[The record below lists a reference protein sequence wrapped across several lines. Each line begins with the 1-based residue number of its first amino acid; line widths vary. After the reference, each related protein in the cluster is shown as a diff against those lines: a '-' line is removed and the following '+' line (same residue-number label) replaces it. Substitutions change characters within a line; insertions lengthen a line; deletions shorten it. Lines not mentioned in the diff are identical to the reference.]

1 MTYTIIIILIAFL
14 IVCGIA
20 ATAIQQHNERKET
33 EKREEVS
40 KQRSIFDET
49 EESIVAAT
57 QMPVSQLLIA
67 ILRKRSLN
75 CLKSIYEHNPSPDV
89 KSKIDGLKQA
99 IKNIDPAEP
108 APDQNQFRLPS
119 SDKVIIKYIQA
130 VKKLRQIVRSEHTKG
145 NISQKL
151 FAQEDKSLESLQ
163 LRVNIETLAKRA
175 QDAVATNMQGSA
187 RQYLEKALNAL
198 NNHKPQTEYTQ
209 QKKAELE
216 ASLNGLES
224 SVKDQ
229 NLKTLLAEKQKESEE
244 IEELFAPKKK
254 W

>member
-33 EKREEVS
+33 EKREEMS
-40 KQRSIFDET
+40 KQRAIFDET

-75 CLKSIYEHNPSPDV
+75 CLKSIYEQNQSPEI

-130 VKKLRQIVRSEHTKG
+130 VKKLRQIIRSEHTKG

-175 QDAVATNMQGSA
+175 KDAVATNMQGSA

-216 ASLNGLES
+216 ATLNGLES